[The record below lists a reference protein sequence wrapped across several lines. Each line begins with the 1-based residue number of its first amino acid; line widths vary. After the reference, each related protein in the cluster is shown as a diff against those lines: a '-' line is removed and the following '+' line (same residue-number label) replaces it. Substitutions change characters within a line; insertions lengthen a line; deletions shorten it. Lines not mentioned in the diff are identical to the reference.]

1 MIELIINMDDIKLSV
16 INMLKVNMNLK
27 DKESILIVS
36 DIPKPEEWQLPYN
49 KICEFATR
57 SLMARKVYDI
67 VRENFIENR
76 VDYIVYD
83 SLGQNG
89 VEPPEEVA
97 EKLKNYDVILMIN
110 TYSLSHTNARE
121 KASKAGARIASM
133 PGLEYEMLKEDGA
146 LAADY
151 YAIKKETE
159 QLANLLTKA
168 KRARVVT
175 DNGTDI
181 EFSIEGRYG
190 GADTGIIANKGEW
203 GNLPGGEAFIAPVEG
218 TATGR
223 LVVPAGW
230 YFDLNE
236 DMILDFKNGYVV
248 SIHGGGKVGEELRN
262 LCRFGD
268 DRYLHRRNCAEL
280 GIGTNPKAK
289 RPDNVLEAEK
299 IKGTIHIAIGDSSHI
314 GGNNESDLH
323 EDFVIPM
330 PTLYLDEEIV
340 IEKGEILK
348 NNV

>member
-1 MIELIINMDDIKLSV
+1 LINNEDLKSGV

-27 DKESILIVS
+27 DKESILIIS
-36 DIPKPEEWQLPYN
+36 DIPKSEEWQLPYN
-49 KICEFATR
+49 KICDFVIR

-67 VRENFIENR
+67 VRENFAENK
-76 VDYIVYD
+76 VDYIVYA

-89 VEPPEEVA
+89 TEPPEEIA

-151 YAIKKETE
+151 HAIKKETE
-159 QLANLLTKA
+159 QLANILTKV

-181 EFSIEGRYG
+181 EFSIEGRDG
-190 GADTGIIANKGEW
+190 GADTGIIADKGEW
-203 GNLPGGEAFIAPVEG
+203 GNLPGGEAYIAPVEG

-230 YFDLNE
+230 YYDLSE
-236 DMILDFKNGYVV
+236 DMILEFKNGYVV
-248 SIHGGGKVGEELRN
+248 SIQGGGNVGEEFRN
-262 LCRFGD
+262 LCRFD
-268 DRYLHRRNCAEL
+268 DDKFLHRRNCAEL
-280 GIGTNPKAK
+280 GIGTFILLLETVLIWEAIMNPICM
-289 RPDNVLEAEK
+289 RISYFLCQHF
-299 IKGTIHIAIGDSSHI
+299 I
-314 GGNNESDLH
+314 
-323 EDFVIPM
+323 
-330 PTLYLDEEIV
+330 
-340 IEKGEILK
+340 
-348 NNV
+348 